1 MRLLEKVR
9 QAIKDKFLMM
19 DGLRQRFW
27 FDIDIDLENDDLTLI
42 HFDIT
47 S

>member
-9 QAIKDKFLMM
+9 QAIKDKFPMM
-19 DGLRQRFW
+19 VGLRQRFW

-47 S
+47 L